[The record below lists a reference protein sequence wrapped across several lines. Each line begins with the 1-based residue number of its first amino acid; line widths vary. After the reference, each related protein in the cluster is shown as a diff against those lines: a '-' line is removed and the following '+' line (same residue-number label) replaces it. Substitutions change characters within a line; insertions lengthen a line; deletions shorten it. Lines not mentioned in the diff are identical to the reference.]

1 MAFSPTYVD
10 APAAIFKLAFTYAP
24 GVNDVV
30 TIVSAQEKMV
40 KVRVMVN
47 AVGVAM
53 LSSPE

>member
-1 MAFSPTYVD
+1 MEFSPAYSD
-10 APAAIFKLAFTYAP
+10 APATMFKLAVTYAP
-24 GVNDVV
+24 CVNDVV

-40 KVRVMVN
+40 KVRVIVN